1 MRIDNRKQVVKAS
14 RKVKLT
20 AFFISA
26 LLSASG
32 IYGVEHYNEI
42 KQAAKNAIISASTY
56 SAESKKSNISE
67 TITDEKEDII
77 LAEKLNN
84 DNSTEEVKENTEVS
98 EDTIKFEIEVVE
110 TPSVDSV
117 EEKVE
122 YSFPETYENVVN
134 YHKTTDLLDDG
145 YTDLLFDLD
154 SVQEQ
159 YGNEDITSWVVIPNT
174 DVSEPIAQKTSKDKE
189 DYYLHHSLE
198 GKETKAGTIY
208 QDYRDS
214 SFTDSFD
221 NLSDISYTYGHHMK
235 NGKMYAPVDN
245 YKNQSFYD
253 NHQYGILYTP
263 QDTYKLEV
271 FASNV
276 YDAKDYDN
284 VYSYDFNDEDT
295 FNAFIDYVNEYSL
308 IKTDIDVQY
317 GDKIFVFVTCDYDGT
332 PVNLIDGKEK
342 RLYVYAKMVPQY
354 TNYYDIESNKSLTLK

>member
-1 MRIDNRKQVVKAS
+1 MKIDNKKSVVKAS
-14 RKVKLT
+14 RKIKLT

-26 LLSASG
+26 LISVG
-32 IYGVEHYNEI
+32 GVYGVEHYNEI
-42 KQAAKNAIISASTY
+42 KQAAKNAVINSSTY
-56 SAESKKSNISE
+56 SADSNTNEE
-67 TITDEKEDII
+67 TLED
-77 LAEKLNN
+77 
-84 DNSTEEVKENTEVS
+84 VS
-98 EDTIKFEIEVVE
+98 VIEDTIDSNEEVNVETESLDEIITSDTEVVDTTEE
-110 TPSVDSV
+110 T
-117 EEKVE
+117 VE
-122 YSFPETYENVVN
+122 YNFPETYESVVN
-134 YHKTTDLLDDG
+134 YEKTTDLLDDG

-154 SVQEQ
+154 SVREQ
-159 YGNEDITSWVVIPNT
+159 YANNDITSWVTIPNT
-174 DVSEPIAQKTSKDKE
+174 DVSEPIVQKASKDE
-189 DYYLHHSLE
+189 SDYYLHHSLD

-263 QDTYKLEV
+263 EDTYKLEI

-295 FNAFIDYVNEYSL
+295 FNAFIEYVNEYSL
-308 IKTDIDVQY
+308 IKTDVDVNY
-317 GDKIFVFVTCDYDGT
+317 GDRIFVFVTCDYDGT
-332 PVNLIDGKEK
+332 PVNLVDGKEK